1 MEQHTN
7 STQKFDFPLFVP
19 VSQLVYN
26 GANDLPPLMVPLQGG
41 LTFLGEGEEDAVTA
55 VEIAMMSLLIALPPS
70 QVQIFE
76 FDFSIN
82 KKFEYLYELRN
93 ALNKYKYVTTP
104 RQAELAFQELL
115 DLARYRHRE
124 LLSREFP
131 TLYDFNANISARQPY
146 IFVLLNLPDFPIRL
160 IEPQTVRD
168 FVDHAFEA
176 GIIIFAYANLPDL
189 GEQQLAAVQPFLERY
204 PEILLKRNAVEIK
217 NFDLFNQFNWPPETL
232 DPKTLKLLPLSDD
245 REKILQEFHRVHASP
260 EEELAAESDFL
271 QVPVGTTLDGLR
283 SVEFRLG
290 KGSEAYHAIIV
301 GNTGTGKTTLINN
314 LLLGIAERYT
324 AKEIQLYLMDYKEG
338 VEFQKFTRHP
348 NVKKV
353 FLDNKD
359 FEAAYNLL
367 KNFSELIEERGKLFR
382 QLGVRDIDE
391 YNQLAGEKPLPRV
404 VLVIDEVQKL
414 FSPREYHRSQAFD
427 ELLQDVTSR
436 GRGFGIHV
444 IISTQS
450 IQNMDI
456 SQRTLEQIALRISF
470 KLSTEQ
476 AVYKIFPPGNLAP
489 LRLGKYEFV
498 YNPRSGDPQANVLAR
513 ASKPMNIDEIIE
525 RAWQERQPDEAI
537 TPEVVLGTGTGEGA
551 QKESASVVK
560 EVRRPSA
567 AIEALNDHIQSAEAR
582 NKTLQGWKSLLDEV
596 QQFEQDQGVE
606 GHEHE

>member
-1 MEQHTN
+1 MEHRTG
-7 STQKFDFPLFVP
+7 SIPKFDFPLFAP
-19 VSQLVYN
+19 VSRLAYS
-26 GANDLPPLMVPLQGG
+26 GADDMPPLLAPLRKGG
-41 LTFLGEGEEDAVTA
+41 LAFLGEDGEDAVTT
-55 VEIAMMSLLIALPPS
+55 VETVLLSLLLALPPE

-93 ALNKYKYVTTP
+93 LLNKYKYVTSP
-104 RQAELAFQELL
+104 RQAELSFQELL

-124 LLSREFP
+124 LLSREYP

-146 IFVLLNLPDFPIRL
+146 VFVLLSLKDFPAKL

-176 GIIIFAYANLPDL
+176 GVIVFAYGNLPEL
-189 GEQQLAAVQPFLERY
+189 GEKQLAAVHPFLERY
-204 PEILLKRNAVEIK
+204 PKILLKRDTVEIE
-217 NFDLFNQFNWPPETL
+217 NLNLFDEFDWSPEAL
-232 DPKTLKLLPLSDD
+232 DPPALKLLPLADD

-260 EEELAAESDFL
+260 ESELAAESDFL

-338 VEFQKFTRHP
+338 VEFQKFTNHP
-348 NVKKV
+348 NVRKI

-359 FEAAYNLL
+359 FDAAYNLL
-367 KNFSELIEERGKLFR
+367 KDFAELIEERGQLFR
-382 QLGVRDIDE
+382 KFGVRDIDE
-391 YNQLAGEKPLPRV
+391 YNQLTNVEPLPRMI
-404 VLVIDEVQKL
+404 LVIDEVQKL

-436 GRGFGIHV
+436 GRGFGVHV
-444 IISTQS
+444 IMSTQS

-456 SQRTLEQIALRISF
+456 SRRTLEQITLRIAF
-470 KLSTEQ
+470 KLSSEQ
-476 AVYKIFPPGNLAP
+476 AVYKIFPLNNLAP
-489 LRLGKYEFV
+489 LKLGKYEFV
-498 YNPRSGDPQANVLAR
+498 YNARSGDPQANILAR
-513 ASKPMNIDEIIE
+513 AFKPRDIE
-525 RAWQERQPDEAI
+525 KVLEQVRKKREPDEMI
-537 TPEVVLGTGTGEGA
+537 TPEVVQGHTPDQEGEA
-551 QKESASVVK
+551 EEQRFRDTPTSWENTDN
-560 EVRRPSA
+560 
-567 AIEALNDHIQSAEAR
+567 ALNKYLSSVESR
-582 NKTLQGWKSLLDEV
+582 NQTLKEWQELLKK
-596 QQFEQDQGVE
+596 FEE
-606 GHEHE
+606 NTEN